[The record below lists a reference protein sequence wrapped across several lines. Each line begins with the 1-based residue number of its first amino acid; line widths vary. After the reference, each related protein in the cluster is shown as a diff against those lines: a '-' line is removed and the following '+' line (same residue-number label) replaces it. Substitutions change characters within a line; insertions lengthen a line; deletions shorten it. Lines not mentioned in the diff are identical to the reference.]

1 MVLLIDDHSCQFESK
16 TLWKK
21 SVGYGS
27 EKVQGSDGDGAL
39 RRPSGPSARP
49 ENDRKTTGFT
59 KPPVPELNFG
69 IEKVKKR
76 YGFGWLT
83 G

>member
-1 MVLLIDDHSCQFESK
+1 MSK
-16 TLWKK
+16 Q
-21 SVGYGS
+21 
-27 EKVQGSDGDGAL
+27 VQGSEGERAL

-76 YGFGWLT
+76 YGFGCSINHLHQLDLCLVRKSKT
-83 G
+83 R

>member
-1 MVLLIDDHSCQFESK
+1 MPKQ
-16 TLWKK
+16 
-21 SVGYGS
+21 
-27 EKVQGSDGDGAL
+27 VQGSEGEDTL
-39 RRPSGPSARP
+39 RRPSESSARP
-49 ENDRKTTGFT
+49 ENDWKTTGFT